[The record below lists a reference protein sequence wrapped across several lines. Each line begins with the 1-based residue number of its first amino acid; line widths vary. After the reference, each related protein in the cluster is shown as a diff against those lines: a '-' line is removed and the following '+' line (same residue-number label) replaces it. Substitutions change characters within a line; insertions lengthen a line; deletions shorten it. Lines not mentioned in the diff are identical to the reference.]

1 MGQILV
7 YMTAPDQDVANRIG
21 QALLENR
28 LAACVN
34 IMPAVQSMYWW
45 DGAIQRETEPVFLAK
60 TEDSLFES
68 LKACVLGLHPYEV
81 PCIVA
86 MAIDHGHEPFLR
98 WIGEQTHALPEKDA
112 QNELT
117 GQIKRS

>member
-7 YMTAPDQDVANRIG
+7 YMTFPDEETAIRAG
-21 QALLENR
+21 RALLEQR
-28 LAACVN
+28 LVACVN
-34 IMPAVQSMYWW
+34 ILPQARSMYWW
-45 DGAIQRETEPVFLAK
+45 ADEIQHETEAVVLAK
-60 TEDSLFES
+60 TASDLFEP

-98 WIGEQTHALPEKDA
+98 WIGEQTHILPEKDA

>member
-7 YMTAPDQDVANRIG
+7 YMTAPDQEAAMRIG
-21 QALLENR
+21 QAVLEQR

-34 IMPAVQSMYWW
+34 ILPQIQSMYWW
-45 DGAIQRETEPVFLAK
+45 AGAIQRETEVVVLAK
-60 TEDSLFES
+60 TAAALFEP

-86 MAIDHGHEPFLR
+86 VALDYGYDHFLR
-98 WIGEQTHALPEKDA
+98 WIDEQTLDLSQK
-112 QNELT
+112 
-117 GQIKRS
+117 